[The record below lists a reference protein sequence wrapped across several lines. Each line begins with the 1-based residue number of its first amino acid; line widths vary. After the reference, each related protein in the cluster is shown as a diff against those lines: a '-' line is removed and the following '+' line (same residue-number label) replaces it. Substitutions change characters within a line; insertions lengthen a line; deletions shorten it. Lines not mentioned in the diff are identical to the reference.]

1 MTMTTFLSLGGFV
14 LLSTAAAAAE
24 NRCPDLKKIPFGEIT
39 PCAVCTA
46 SNFQEGAPLCA
57 YCYETGTCAEVTA
70 SNLLTGVCPS
80 ANSTAG
86 RYDYSLNTD
95 GGCDCRPDKWTNCS
109 ACASLSH
116 MSCTWISEGTRKDV
130 WKIPVPFTHTTVT
143 HEATSDLNGTCQS
156 VLSAETKHYELTNS
170 DGDLLISLDT
180 TTTVKDYFW
189 GQCAISGEKFAVL
202 LVGACVLGL
211 AICVI
216 ASVCYCAC
224 ARRKRQ
230 KQYQQQKNMVYYA
243 APSDQLLGGAPVVV
257 SYA

>member
-1 MTMTTFLSLGGFV
+1 MTTFLSLGGFV

-80 ANSTAG
+80 ANST
-86 RYDYSLNTD
+86 
-95 GGCDCRPDKWTNCS
+95 

-211 AICVI
+211 AICVT
-216 ASVCYCAC
+216 ASMCYCAC

-243 APSDQLLGGAPVVV
+243 APSDQLLGGAPVV
-257 SYA
+257 